1 MEKFNTYGGILSVR
15 FLYKLFLIMRITLIL
30 FFAATLTTL
39 ASLSYAQSA
48 RVSLN
53 MRNVAVKDAL
63 RAIENKSEFFF
74 IYNNELIDVNRKV
87 NVNVTDQRID
97 EILAMLFAEQDI
109 DVAVIDRKI
118 VLAPSDIAAAIQQQR
133 GISGKISDRSG
144 YPLPGVTVVIKG
156 TTTGTVTDNQ
166 GNYSIGNLPMGATLV
181 VSFVGMQSQELMVG
195 DQTVLNITMVE
206 ETFGI
211 EEVVAIG
218 YGVQKK
224 ENLTGAVS
232 VIKMEEVLGERP
244 VINVMNALQGSIP
257 GLVIT
262 GGSSPSQQKSFN
274 IRGITS
280 INGGG
285 PLILVDNVPAQIDLI
300 NPEDIETV
308 TVLKDASSA
317 AIYGARAAF
326 GVILITTK
334 KAVKNEKLKF
344 NYNNNFGFSYSINQ
358 PKQAPA
364 LDMLAAYKDAQFL
377 GGVYFANQNVDLWMK
392 YLTEYRQDP
401 SKFNVTENGI
411 YIPTDNNPGKVRY
424 YLHEN
429 DLYGNML
436 DPYGFQQSH
445 NLSAMGGSDRITY
458 RISMGYT
465 DNQGILITDKDSY
478 NRVTVSSYVSADLT
492 DWFNQSFDIR
502 FAKSTNSMPYS
513 GNNGNIY
520 GLRLANL
527 NPEGEM
533 DFNGEMLPIN
543 TPRNFILNSYPD
555 ITLNENPRVFSR
567 TSIRP
572 LKGLEA
578 IFEYTFDKNI
588 TDGKEYNAPFWF
600 TSIQTN
606 KNRSMATSQYWHSK
620 SSADF
625 NSLNL
630 YATYTKS
637 IKDQH
642 NFKVM
647 GGFSQ
652 ESRYFEQLSANRKE
666 MINEAMPSLTGA
678 IGETLATDLF
688 REYAIRSGFYRF
700 NYDFR
705 GKYLLEANGRY
716 DGSSKFPSTNRFGFF
731 PSFSAGWKLAEEGF
745 MNWSDGWLQDLK
757 IRGSWGEIGNQAI
770 SEYGFTPI
778 MSSYLAPWIDRSI
791 SKQPTTLGTPAMIRT
806 NFTWERVETTNVGV
820 DVSMFG
826 NKLQSTFDWYI
837 RDTKG
842 MLAPGMEFPAVV
854 GAAAPLQN
862 TADLRTK
869 GWELAV
875 NYTERIGKIEYS
887 VGFNLFDS
895 RTHVTKYNNEI
906 GLFNTIG
913 NIGNGRYREGMEI
926 GEIWGYVSDGY
937 YTADDFVNTS
947 SWQLK
952 EGVPSIRGVQVR
964 PGDIKF
970 KNLNDR
976 EGSVNEIDPG
986 NNTVGNPGDQTII
999 GNTAS
1004 RYQYGTN
1011 AGLKWNGFDLS
1022 IFFQGTAKRDAWVSD
1037 DLRWAFNSGQF
1048 GTIFDN
1054 QMDYWKPKDPVNGD
1068 WTPVN
1073 PDAAWHR
1080 IYGEK
1085 GNAGSNQRI
1094 QTKYLLDASYIRLKN
1109 LTLGYTVPKNII
1121 QKTGLTNSKI
1131 FISAENVATW
1141 TKLPRGY
1148 DPERLSWQYPFYRT
1162 ISMGVNLTL

>member
-1 MEKFNTYGGILSVR
+1 MENLNTNGEFLSVR

-30 FFAATLTTL
+30 LLVTTFTTW
-39 ASLSYAQSA
+39 ASTSYAQSA
-48 RVSLN
+48 KVS
-53 MRNVAVKDAL
+53 MSVKDVTVKDAL
-63 RAIENKSEFFF
+63 REIENKSEFFF

-87 NVNVTDQRID
+87 SLNATDQRID
-97 EILAMLFAEQDI
+97 ELLASIFENQNIDI
-109 DVAVIDRKI
+109 TLIDRKI
-118 VLAPSDIAAAIQQQR
+118 VLAPSDIEAAMQQQR
-133 GISGKISDRSG
+133 GLTGKVTDQTG
-144 YPLPGVTVVIKG
+144 MPLPGVTLILKG
-156 TTTGTVTDNQ
+156 TNSGTVTD
-166 GNYSIGNLPMGATLV
+166 GNGNFVFGTIPMGSTIV
-181 VSFVGMQSQELMVG
+181 VSFVGMQTQELTVG
-195 DQTVLNITMVE
+195 DQSSINITMLE

-211 EEVVAIG
+211 EEIVAIG
-218 YGVQKK
+218 FGVQKK

-232 VIKMEEVLGERP
+232 MIKMEEVLGNRP

-262 GGSSPSQQKSFN
+262 GGSSPSQQKNFN

-280 INGGG
+280 INGGE

-308 TVLKDASSA
+308 SVLKDASSA

-334 KAVKNEKLKF
+334 KASKNEKLKF

-377 GGVYFANQNVDLWMK
+377 GGVYFANQNIDLWMK
-392 YLTEYRQDP
+392 YITEYRQDP
-401 SKFNVTENGI
+401 SRFSVTENGI

-429 DLYGNML
+429 DLYANML
-436 DPYGFQQSH
+436 DSYGFQQNH
-445 NLSAMGGSDRITY
+445 NLSALGGSDRITY
-458 RISMGYT
+458 RVSMGYT
-465 DNQGILITDKDSY
+465 DNQGILITNKDSY
-478 NRVTVSSYVSADLT
+478 NRVTVASYVSADLT

-502 FAKSTNSMPYS
+502 FARSTNSMPFS

-543 TPRNFILNSYPD
+543 TPRNFVLNSYPD
-555 ITLNENPRVFSR
+555 VTQNENPRVFSK
-567 TSIRP
+567 TTIQP
-572 LKGLEA
+572 FKGLEA
-578 IFEYTFDKNI
+578 VLEYTFDKNI
-588 TDGKEYNAPFWF
+588 TDFKQYNAPFWF
-600 TSIQTN
+600 TSIQLN
-606 KNRSMATSQYWHSK
+606 KNRSTSTSQYWHTK

-625 NSLNL
+625 NSLNI
-630 YATYTKS
+630 YATYTKN
-637 IKDQH
+637 IKENH
-642 NFKVM
+642 NLKVM

-666 MINEAMPSLTGA
+666 MINEEMPSLTGA
-678 IGETLATDLF
+678 IGETLATDQF
-688 REYAIRSGFYRF
+688 REYAIRSGFYRV
-700 NYDFR
+700 NYDYQ

-716 DGSSKFPSTNRFGFF
+716 DGSSKFPDSNRFGFF
-731 PSFSAGWKLAEEGF
+731 PSFSAGWKLSEENF
-745 MNWSDGWLQDLK
+745 MKWSDGWLQNLK
-757 IRGSWGEIGNQAI
+757 LRGSWGEIGNQAI
-770 SEYGFTPI
+770 AEYSYTPV
-778 MSSYLAPWIDRSI
+778 MNSYLAPWIDRSI
-791 SKQPTTLGTPAMIRT
+791 SKQPTTLGAPAMIRT
-806 NFTWERVETTNVGV
+806 NFTWERVETTNIGV
-820 DVSMFG
+820 DLSILG
-826 NKLQSTFDWYI
+826 NRLQTTFDWYI

-854 GAAAPLQN
+854 GAVAPLQN

-875 NYTERIGKIEYS
+875 NYTDRIGKVDYS

-906 GLFNTIG
+906 GLFNAIG
-913 NIGNGRYREGMEI
+913 NVGNGRYREGMEI
-926 GEIWGYVSDGY
+926 GEIWGYISDGY
-937 YTADDFVNTS
+937 YTVDDFVNTT

-952 EGVPSIRGVQVR
+952 PGVTSIRGVQVR
-964 PGDIKF
+964 PGDMKF
-970 KNLNDR
+970 QNLNDR
-976 EGSVNEIDPG
+976 EGSINEIDNG
-986 NNTVGNPGDQTII
+986 NNTVNNPGDQTII
-999 GNTAS
+999 GNTSA

-1011 AGLKWNGFDLS
+1011 AGLKWNGFDFS

-1054 QMDYWKPKDPVNGD
+1054 QLDYWKPKDPINGD

-1073 PDAAWHR
+1073 PDATWHR

-1109 LTLGYTVPKNII
+1109 LTLGYTLPRTVI
-1121 QKTGLTNSKI
+1121 QKTGLSNSKI
-1131 FISAENVATW
+1131 FVSAENVATW
-1141 TKLPRGY
+1141 SRLPRGY

-1162 ISMGVNLTL
+1162 ISMGINLTL